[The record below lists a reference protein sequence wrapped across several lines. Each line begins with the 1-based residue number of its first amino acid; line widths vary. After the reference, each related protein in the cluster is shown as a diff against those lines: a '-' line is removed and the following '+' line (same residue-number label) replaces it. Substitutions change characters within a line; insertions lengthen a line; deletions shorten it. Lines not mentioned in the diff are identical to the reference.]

1 MMILNRKEGYFGR
14 RYEQLVNWMSG
25 TSIHNKIDD
34 ECCPD
39 FTCCTNLLPDE
50 DDAKKILWD
59 YFMEE
64 NLEQVREYK
73 ITQIFDENY
82 QK

>member
-1 MMILNRKEGYFGR
+1 MVKKRKPGYVKR
-14 RYEQLVNWMSG
+14 TYEQLLHWMNG
-25 TSIHNKIDD
+25 VSIHNRVDD

-39 FTCCTNLLPDE
+39 FTCCTNLIPDD

-73 ITQIFDENY
+73 IKQLFYEN
-82 QK
+82 K